1 MTHAVFVP
9 ARAKVLESG
18 TVYSKT
24 LQDYVTDSSLC
35 VGGLHSALT
44 RLSYERSPRKYND
57 FEDSKNSLVR

>member
-24 LQDYVTDSSLC
+24 LQDYVTDSTCLFN
-35 VGGLHSALT
+35 GRWYLMI
-44 RLSYERSPRKYND
+44 
-57 FEDSKNSLVR
+57 KNNWTYVIFP

>member
-24 LQDYVTDSSLC
+24 LQDYVTDSR
-35 VGGLHSALT
+35 GET
-44 RLSYERSPRKYND
+44 KYEEKFRLI
-57 FEDSKNSLVR
+57 